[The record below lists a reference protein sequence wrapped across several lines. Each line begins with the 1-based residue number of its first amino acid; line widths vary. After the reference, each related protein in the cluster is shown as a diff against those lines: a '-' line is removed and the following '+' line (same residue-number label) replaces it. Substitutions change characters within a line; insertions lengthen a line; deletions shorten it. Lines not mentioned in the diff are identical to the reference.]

1 MNILKE
7 DIKSLLPNGVFLIDI
22 KEDPRRRMLNCIIDS
37 ESPVDLNLTT
47 SISKDI
53 HNSGVLDKSYPNGMT
68 LSVSSIGI
76 DAPLKEAYQF
86 KKNINKSVSLK
97 IVKNGK
103 PFSMEA
109 KIIDVKDDNVEVKSK
124 GSDKELIPIVN
135 IDYAKLIIKFN

>member
-1 MNILKE
+1 MNVIQE
-7 DIKSLLPNGVFLIDI
+7 HIKALLPDGVFLLDV
-22 KEDPRRRMLNCIIDS
+22 KEDYHQSVVNCIIDS
-37 ESPVDLNLTT
+37 ENPVDLNLTT

-53 HNSGVLDKSYPNGMT
+53 YNSGVLDKSYPNGMT

-86 KKNINKSVSLK
+86 KKNINKSISLK

-103 PFSMEA
+103 PFSLEA

>member
-37 ESPVDLNLTT
+37 ENPVDLNLTT

-53 HNSGVLDKSYPNGMT
+53 HNSGVLDKLYPNGMT

-86 KKNINKSVSLK
+86 KKNINKYIILK

-124 GSDKELIPIVN
+124 GSEKELIPIVN

>member
-22 KEDPRRRMLNCIIDS
+22 KEDTRRRMLNCIIDS
-37 ESPVDLNLTT
+37 ENPVDLNLTT

-53 HNSGVLDKSYPNGMT
+53 HNSGVLDKLYPNGMT

-86 KKNINKSVSLK
+86 KKNINKSIILK

>member
-22 KEDPRRRMLNCIIDS
+22 KEDTRRRMLNCIIDS
-37 ESPVDLNLTT
+37 ENPVDLNLTT

-86 KKNINKSVSLK
+86 KKNINKSIILK

-124 GSDKELIPIVN
+124 GSEKELIPIVN